1 VCVYLFNVRADHVI
15 KSRVLEGPRGAVRKC
30 LRNTGDVRGNYL
42 IIQVAGIL
50 LHIRG
55 VSTVLET
62 DVVII
67 YQSIRIGLTAYI
79 ETIRC

>member
-1 VCVYLFNVRADHVI
+1 MRPRQLEYRALVYYDAWG
-15 KSRVLEGPRGAVRKC
+15 SVRKC
-30 LRNTGDVRGNYL
+30 LRNTGDVRGDYL

-67 YQSIRIGLTAYI
+67 HQSIRIGLTACI

>member
-1 VCVYLFNVRADHVI
+1 MHLFVI
-15 KSRVLEGPRGAVRKC
+15 QARKHKVQQARSSARSVRKC

-50 LHIRG
+50 LHIGG

-62 DVVII
+62 DVVIT
-67 YQSIRIGLTAYI
+67 YQSIRIGLTACI